1 MSGSGWQASAPRAS
15 RPRIV
20 ARLQPCALL
29 FWNGRP
35 CATIAGCLGPLKLV
49 TWVEQ
54 TAMGAAL
61 GEIQN
66 FPRGGRRW
74 PWRRRRRPSGRG
86 LAPLLGLAVLGVGAL
101 LYAMPTAEE
110 AGRIDRLLA
119 SAGDRDCRD
128 FATRWEAQS
137 FFRRAGPGDPH
148 RLDDD
153 GDGLACE
160 FNAWFDLSGWFG
172 R

>member
-1 MSGSGWQASAPRAS
+1 
-15 RPRIV
+15 
-20 ARLQPCALL
+20 
-29 FWNGRP
+29 
-35 CATIAGCLGPLKLV
+35 
-49 TWVEQ
+49 
-54 TAMGAAL
+54 L

-86 LAPLLGLAVLGVGAL
+86 LAPLLGFAVLGVGAL

-119 SAGDRDCRD
+119 SAGDRDCQD

-160 FNAWFDLSGWFG
+160 FNAWSICPLGLDGDQKRGGPSRARPNQEAPTGEPNGPSCSRPTREFATRSATEIVDALG
-172 R
+172 